1 MWPNGVQHWSEADV
15 ARDVQAAKNDFRARR
30 LGEPLARYL
39 QAFDAAMPEHGEWI
53 AALSDLFGHDE
64 TSRHGMR
71 ERLGNDAARTALRY
85 LAAPP
90 ISEDDL
96 ETLAE
101 TTMVAAAKDAS
112 GGHWDSLLS
121 VIRATLDPRRFPWV
135 VQERQPTDEEIRAAV
150 LATSALSASQRV
162 QTLRRG
168 DEKSMVEGAVKGLL
182 IGMGWR
188 QAESRPARGIQN
200 LLNDSPPPKTF
211 LTQINLGADNADVV
225 IRLDDGRLLAIEC
238 KGSNSE
244 INSRKRLNKEAV
256 QNARAWL
263 GRFGAQV
270 VPAVAL
276 QGVFKDRYVIEAQD
290 TPMAIFWGHRLDDL
304 RACIEATS
312 QQSAR

>member
-1 MWPNGVQHWSEADV
+1 MWPQGVRRWGEAEV
-15 ARDVQAAKNDFRARR
+15 ALDVQAAKNDFRARR

-53 AALSDLFGHDE
+53 AALSALFGHDE
-64 TSRHGMR
+64 AAALAMR
-71 ERLGNDAARTALRY
+71 ERLGSEAARTAFRY

-101 TTMVAAAKDAS
+101 TTMAAVARESS
-112 GGHWDSLLS
+112 GEQWNRLLS
-121 VIRATLDPRRFPWV
+121 VIRATLDPRRFPWIE
-135 VQERQPTDEEIRAAV
+135 QGRRPTEDEIRAAV
-150 LATSALSASQRV
+150 LATSSLSASQRV

-182 IGMGWR
+182 IGMGW
-188 QAESRPARGIQN
+188 QLAENRPTRGIQN
-200 LLNDSPPPKTF
+200 LLNDSPPSRTF

-244 INSRKRLNKEAV
+244 INSRKRLNKEAA

-304 RACIEATS
+304 RVCIQAAS
-312 QQSAR
+312 QKSAR